1 MDKRRIASSIKNFL
15 NSGSHTAIW
24 SLLIHQIKSFKM
36 IGVILTLLI
45 QVRSVGQSSRL
56 WPNCFLINCWFLL
69 SAHSNCL
76 PFDLINEVG
85 FQCSVC
91 LRKALPSAHLYQLRD
106 SRDRTLIH
114 IKATARR
121 HLLTNSNSTEFST
134 LLWNQTHI
142 LEFLFLSWTPQPEKR
157 RKLHTVHLWSRMLPV
172 TVLFVLSC
180 LLSFF

>member
-1 MDKRRIASSIKNFL
+1 MQKFL
-15 NSGSHTAIW
+15 ELRSHTPIW
-24 SLLIHQIKSFKM
+24 SFVIHQIKSFKM

-45 QVRSVGQSSRL
+45 QVRSVGQGSRL
-56 WPNCFLINCWFLL
+56 WPNCFLTNCWFLL

-121 HLLTNSNSTEFST
+121 HLLTNSNSQSSQPCCEIRPTYLNFYFCHGPRNLRNVGNFIPSICDQECCQLLFCLFSVVFCR
-134 LLWNQTHI
+134 
-142 LEFLFLSWTPQPEKR
+142 FL
-157 RKLHTVHLWSRMLPV
+157 
-172 TVLFVLSC
+172 
-180 LLSFF
+180 